1 MYNVR
6 GWNYI
11 SKVLRIAQIPIDGL
25 ESPASHLS
33 WDSWRIV
40 PWISTNRKCVITPVI
55 VIPWV
60 QGLSGELTSVANLRE
75 NVWWSRKYKP
85 SWSFCKKK
93 SHESYRISWI
103 PLNPTIFPGSY
114 PSSVA
119 TGTIS
124 QPPLSGTLCAKRRRR
139 RQDSCTAWCTNYC
152 CHGRQGRHGRWL
164 GGCRLG
170 NFAAPVW
177 VSWCFMGNWWSFA
190 AD

>member
-124 QPPLSGTLCAKRRRR
+124 PNRPFQERCAPSDGEGGR
-139 RQDSCTAWCTNYC
+139 TAA
-152 CHGRQGRHGRWL
+152 RHGARITAATAGRAGTA
-164 GGCRLG
+164 GG
-170 NFAAPVW
+170 
-177 VSWCFMGNWWSFA
+177 
-190 AD
+190 